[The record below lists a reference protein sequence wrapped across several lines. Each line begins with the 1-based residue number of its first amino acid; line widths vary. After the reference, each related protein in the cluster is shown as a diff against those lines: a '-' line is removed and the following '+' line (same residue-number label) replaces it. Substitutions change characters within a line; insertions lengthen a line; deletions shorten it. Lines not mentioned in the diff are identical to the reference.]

1 MKIVVDDKIPFLKG
15 VLEPFADVV
24 YVPGKKIDHAMV
36 RNADALLVR
45 TRTCCDGVLLGK
57 SNVQFVGTATIGYD
71 HIDTHWCEKH
81 GIIWKNAP
89 GCNARS
95 VNQYITSVLFSLSR
109 KMGFSLKDR
118 VLGVVGVGHVGT
130 RIVNTAE
137 LLGMKVYLCDPPRV
151 RNQGACGFISMEG
164 ILREC
169 DIISFHVPL
178 DLHGTDKTYHMIDD
192 ALLAAINPGTIIIN
206 ASRGEVADTEAL
218 KKALVDNKLKGL
230 VLDVWEQEP
239 DIDLDLLNA
248 CSIATPHIAGYS
260 ADGKANG
267 TAMIVRELSKVFH
280 LGLEDWTP
288 EDIIP
293 KPENSEIHIDC
304 SGLSDEAIIEKAVMC
319 TYDVKQDDLSLR
331 RNPGDFEKIRGDYP
345 LRREYTAYSVVL
357 ENLMNPGVAKTLRK
371 MGFLIL

>member
-1 MKIVVDDKIPFLKG
+1 MKIVADDKIPFLKG
-15 VLEPFADVV
+15 VLEPYADVV
-24 YVPGKKIDHAMV
+24 YVPGNKINHSMV

-45 TRTCCDGVLLGK
+45 TRTCCDEALLFK
-57 SNVQFVGTATIGYD
+57 SNIQFVGTATIGYD
-71 HIDTHWCEKH
+71 HIDTHWCETH
-81 GIIWKNAP
+81 GITWKNAP

-95 VNQYITSVLFSLSR
+95 VNQYIASVLFSLSR

-169 DIISFHVPL
+169 DIITFHVPL
-178 DLHGTDKTYHMIDD
+178 DMQGTDRTYHMVDD
-192 ALLAAINPGTIIIN
+192 ALLSAINPGTIIIN
-206 ASRGEVADTEAL
+206 ASRGEVADTKAL
-218 KKALVDNKLKGL
+218 KKALNGDKLKGL

-239 DIDLDLLNA
+239 DIDLDLLNF
-248 CSIATPHIAGYS
+248 CTIATPHIAGYS

-267 TAMIVRELSKVFH
+267 TAMIIRELSKIFH
-280 LGLEDWTP
+280 LGLEEWTA
-288 EDIIP
+288 EDHIP
-293 KPENSEIHIDC
+293 KPENPEIHINC
-304 SGLSDEAIIEKAVMC
+304 SGLSDEAIIEKAVMH
-319 TYDVKQDDLSLR
+319 TYDVMLDDQRLR
-331 RNPGDFEKIRGDYP
+331 QHPGDFEKLRGDYP

-357 ENLMNPGVAKTLRK
+357 ENLTNPGVAKTLRK